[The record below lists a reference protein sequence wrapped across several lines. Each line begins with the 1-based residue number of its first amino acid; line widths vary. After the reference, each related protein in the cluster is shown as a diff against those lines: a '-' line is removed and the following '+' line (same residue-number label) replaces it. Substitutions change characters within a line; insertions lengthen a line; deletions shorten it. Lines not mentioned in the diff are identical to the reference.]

1 MFATKIAT
9 TRTRIGFTLIELLV
23 VIAIVALLIGLL
35 LPALGRA
42 RKAGWQ
48 VVSLANV
55 RSLST
60 ANFSYQND
68 QKGYTSIVPLRQ
80 GGRGQVPEL
89 QANQLLAMSSWT
101 YGGKNC
107 NQWWAGSA
115 AGGGNGAFDHEA
127 ADRPLNRYL
136 IDGTIEP
143 TSPVA
148 ILQSNS
154 QERRD
159 FQIPFYK
166 DPGDRVSYQQFWSQN
181 TTPGQLL
188 RGSVDPVGGGVISS
202 YDDVGTSY
210 HATLKW
216 HDRLIGTTPAAGGAS
231 SWQRAWYRGF
241 RMMQKAE
248 GIIPSKF
255 AWLHDQT
262 ADLVANATTTNY
274 QFRNGYGDIN
284 KSVLGF
290 FDGHGAYAV
299 IRPGAGPESFSNS
312 DYSFIF
318 DLLPGL

>member
-1 MFATKIAT
+1 MSSKLSS
-9 TRTRIGFTLIELLV
+9 RRGFTLIELLV
-23 VIAIVALLIGLL
+23 VIAIIALLIGLL
-35 LPALGRA
+35 LPSLGRA
-42 RKAGWQ
+42 RKAGQ
-48 VVSLANV
+48 LVVSLANV

-60 ANFSYQND
+60 ANFAYQND
-68 QKGYTSIVPLRQ
+68 QKNYTSIVPLRP
-80 GGRGQVPEL
+80 GGRGQIPES
-89 QANQLLAMSSWT
+89 QANQLNAMSSWT

-107 NQWWAGSA
+107 NQWWAGGA
-115 AGGGNGAFDHEA
+115 AGGGAGAFDHEA

-136 IDGTIEP
+136 VDGTIEP
-143 TSPVA
+143 TSPIQPLA
-148 ILQSNS
+148 SNA
-154 QERRD
+154 QDRRE

-166 DPGDRVSYQQFWSQN
+166 DPGDRVSYQQFWAQN
-181 TTPGQLL
+181 TTPGQPL
-188 RGSVDPVGGGVISS
+188 RGSVDPVGGAVISS

-216 HDRLIGTTPAAGGAS
+216 HDRLQTTMGPGGPQNPGTA
-231 SWQRAWYRGF
+231 WQRAWYRGF

-248 GIIPSKF
+248 GVIPSKF

-262 ADLVANATTTNY
+262 ADLVANATSTNY

-290 FDGHGAYAV
+290 FDGHGAYAI
-299 IRPGAGPESFSNS
+299 IRPGATPESFSNN